1 MSEIKSRV
9 QSRRASKEVS
19 NTSTDI
25 PLNGEIIIIR
35 EGNSTPYNT
44 TIKVGDGKTALKD
57 LKEIGD
63 NIEFTA
69 EEIQNLYEE
78 GE

>member
-9 QSRRASKEVS
+9 QSRRASKKIS
-19 NTSTDI
+19 NTSTEI
-25 PLNGEIIIIR
+25 PLNGEIIVIT
-35 EGNSTPYNT
+35 EGNSAPYNT
-44 TIKVGDGKTALKD
+44 TIKVGDGKTPLKN
-57 LKEIGD
+57 LREIGD

-69 EEIQNLYEE
+69 EEIQNFYEE

>member
-9 QSRRASKEVS
+9 QSRRTSKEVS

-44 TIKVGDGKTALKD
+44 TIKVGDGKTPLKN

-69 EEIQNLYEE
+69 EEIQNFYEE

>member
-1 MSEIKSRV
+1 M
-9 QSRRASKEVS
+9 S

-44 TIKVGDGKTALKD
+44 TIKVGDGKTPLKD

-69 EEIQNLYEE
+69 EEIQNFYEE

>member
-1 MSEIKSRV
+1 MSETKSRV

-44 TIKVGDGKTALKD
+44 TIKVGDGKTPLKN

-63 NIEFTA
+63 SIEFTV
-69 EEIQNLYEE
+69 EEIQNFYEE